1 MEETLGKKLFKTREA
16 AGISIDDAVYLAK
29 IPRAVVEA
37 LEADNY
43 GFFTSPLYARSF
55 LKQYGEYVGV
65 DVAPWLDDLVPTSMI
80 DGETVE
86 SYIDIAESPS
96 HVITPQKTKS
106 GGGAMAAV
114 WMLLITGILV
124 WGGIKGMEVLDKK
137 LSSPVVSES
146 PEEGKSPAEKVAQ
159 PPIPKATDNDP
170 ESAKIAKETTPPDEK
185 PVAST
190 AAEPP
195 RRAIV
200 VPEE

>member
-16 AGISIDDAVYLAK
+16 AGITIDDAVYLAK
-29 IPRAVVEA
+29 LPRAVVEA

-65 DVAPWLDDLVPTSMI
+65 DVGPWLDDLVPTSMI
-80 DGETVE
+80 DGETIE
-86 SYIDIAESPS
+86 SYIDIAEPPS

-114 WMLLITGILV
+114 WMLLITGGLV
-124 WGGIKGMEVLDKK
+124 WGGIKGYEALDRK
-137 LSSPVVSES
+137 LSGTAASGSPKEEEAKPVITES
-146 PEEGKSPAEKVAQ
+146 
-159 PPIPKATDNDP
+159 TDQDP
-170 ESAKIAKETTPPDEK
+170 ENVNIAQDTAPPEEK

-190 AAEPP
+190 EAEPP